1 MKPIFKAKCCILVVV
16 LSCCIALTACAGGA
30 SSNLTEEQI
39 ANRNYMSQVNEI
51 MTGLDDG
58 LDSFVDAVSRGDI
71 VNMKTQA
78 DAAFKSLDKLSGLE
92 APEALA
98 DVQASYVEGC
108 GKLKDTLNE
117 YIALYSDAAK
127 SSGSFDWNS
136 YDKKIA
142 DIQALYD
149 SGVEALEN
157 GDKAAAEKA

>member
-1 MKPIFKAKCCILVVV
+1 MKPTFKAKCCIFVVI
-16 LSCCIALTACAGGA
+16 LSCCIALSACAGGA

-51 MTGLDDG
+51 MVGLDEG

-92 APEALA
+92 APEALS
-98 DVQASYVEGC
+98 DVQASYVDGC
-108 GKLKDTLNE
+108 NKLKDALNQ
-117 YIALYSDAAK
+117 YIDLYSGAAK
-127 SSGSFDWNS
+127 SQDSFDWAS
-136 YDKKIA
+136 YEKKIA

-149 SGVEALEN
+149 SGVEALEK
-157 GDKAAAEKA
+157 GDKAAAEA

>member
-1 MKPIFKAKCCILVVV
+1 MKSFSKAKCCIIVVM
-16 LSCCIALTACAGGA
+16 LSCCVVLAACSAGA

-39 ANRNYMSQVNEI
+39 ANRNYMSQVNET
-51 MTGLDDG
+51 MVELDEG

-78 DAAFKSLDKLSGLE
+78 DAAFKSLDKLSSLE

-108 GKLKDTLNE
+108 DKLKDALNQ

-127 SSGSFDWNS
+127 SSDSFDWSS

-149 SGVEALEN
+149 SGVEALEK
-157 GDKAAAEKA
+157 GDKAAAEA